1 MKIKNKILGALLA
14 LSTVS
19 IASVACTQPTQSSSN
34 TSEAKAEVKLTDS
47 ETTTSTTDGDGTGT
61 GGSTE
66 AGATNSG
73 TGSTE
78 ATSGAKSG
86 TSTQAN
92 GEAAAQPTES
102 EGSKPATEE
111 TQGKESE
118 EAKEGAE
125 KENQQDPNALSQQEQ
140 TQIEKLKLYVEL
152 LTSKP
157 ADKLIEILNQNV
169 QSIDKQQSVSEADA
183 KKINDAYS
191 YFESKKEF
199 VNVKT
204 KEEYNAAKLDDLD
217 NQAKNLKDAVSQYY
231 TKYFDAQIENN
242 LRQYSFLDN
251 KKTTNDLKTIV
262 EQYKNK
268 YTSYIDRNVLEEENV
283 AKLKERKKVLDDYY
297 NELVVLI
304 GDDQAAKYK
313 DYSVVAIF
321 PYYKDDEANSEKT
334 NVYQIVTNLPFYK
347 EQFDKLESVLIQLA
361 DMKTQFGK
369 LKEWLSDVNGE
380 AKVKELREKYG
391 KYYDGS
397 VEGFDQAK
405 LEEHL
410 KAVADFYKWAQET
423 YKEGQDSSDAQTVK
437 EFIEKVKSK
446 YDIEKAKYD
455 KAIKALEDTEQDRRK
470 KEVDN
475 NKKTFNSELNDFLDL
490 YLENETNKD
499 PKVLEALENTRRALH
514 AARAL
519 YENLDIN
526 NEDQLNQQ
534 DLLARAYINIWGPAF
549 YTVLPEAEW
558 GYDLIKTLKTAV
570 DRVWYYSNRIKNDWS
585 KYFKSYQDALASA
598 KAEQEAVANNEEK
611 PSKETETE
619 AETSSSDKEASTTT
633 ETETN

>member
-19 IASVACTQPTQSSSN
+19 IASVAYTQPTQNSSK

-47 ETTTSTTDGDGTGT
+47 ETTAPTTDGDGTGT
-61 GGSTE
+61 GSTGVASDE
-66 AGATNSG
+66 
-73 TGSTE
+73 E
-78 ATSGAKSG
+78 SG
-86 TSTQAN
+86 TSSQAN
-92 GEAAAQPTES
+92 GEGEAQPKEA
-102 EGSKPATEE
+102 EESKPATGE
-111 TQGKESE
+111 TQGTES
-118 EAKEGAE
+118 EAKEGTE
-125 KENQQDPNALSQQEQ
+125 KENEQDPNALSQQEQ
-140 TQIEKLKLYVEL
+140 AQIDKLKLYVEL

-169 QSIDKQQSVSEADA
+169 QSIDKQQSVSEADTQ
-183 KKINDAYS
+183 KINDAYS

-204 KEEYNAAKLDDLD
+204 KEEYNVAKLEDFNTQD
-217 NQAKNLKDAVSQYY
+217 KNLKDAVSTYY
-231 TKYFDAQIENN
+231 TKYFDAQIKNN
-242 LRQYSFLDN
+242 LRQYSFLNN
-251 KKTTNDLKTIV
+251 KKTTNDLKSIV
-262 EQYKNK
+262 EEYKNK
-268 YTSYIDRNVLEEENV
+268 YNSYISQNVLEEENV
-283 AKLKERKKVLDDYY
+283 AKLKESKKVLDNYY

-304 GDDQAAKYK
+304 GEDQAAKYK

-321 PYYKDDEANSEKT
+321 PYYKDDSINSEKT

-347 EQFDKLESVLIQLA
+347 EQFDKLESVLTQLA
-361 DMKTQFGK
+361 DMKTQFDK
-369 LKEWLSDVNGE
+369 LKEWLTDVNGE
-380 AKVKELREKYG
+380 AKVKELREKYD
-391 KYYDGS
+391 KYYDGT

-423 YKEGQDSSDAQTVK
+423 YKEGQDSSDAKTVK

-455 KAIKALEDTEQDRRK
+455 KAIKSLEEAEQDKRK

-475 NKKTFNSELNDFLDL
+475 NKKTFNSEVNDFLDL
-490 YLENETNKD
+490 YLENETNND
-499 PKVLEALENTRRALH
+499 PKVLKALENTRKALY

-519 YENLDIN
+519 YEGLDIN
-526 NEDQLNQQ
+526 NEEQQKQQ

-549 YTVLPEAEW
+549 YTVLPESEW

-611 PSKETETE
+611 PSTET
-619 AETSSSDKEASTTT
+619 ETSSSEKEASTA